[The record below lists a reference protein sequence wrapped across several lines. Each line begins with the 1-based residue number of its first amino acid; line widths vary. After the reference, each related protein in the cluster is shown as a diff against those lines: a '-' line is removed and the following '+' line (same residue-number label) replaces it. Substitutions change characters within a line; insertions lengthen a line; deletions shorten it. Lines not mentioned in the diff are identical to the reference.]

1 MYSSLFFLQPYAYEC
16 TWLGFVCTSM
26 YSSFC
31 CAILCRWMHL
41 IRFVCTSIHFF
52 VYHFMHLTALPCP
65 WISLY
70 LYGVCIKGLCT
81 WTCCLKLYAL
91 VGICNQGP
99 LNSVLF
105 GLLCNDLCSWCS
117 CLTSWGIQCSATCH
131 CNIATLRHCIIATLH
146 LFHCNIAS
154 VSLPHCSINICF
166 IATNLVVSIQS
177 HILHLMS
184 ASCFLSSLHQLYV
197 VGNELRRNA
206 CWFHA
211 WYFTQYG
218 LSFKRY
224 KPV

>member
-1 MYSSLFFLQPYAYEC
+1 
-16 TWLGFVCTSM
+16 M

-52 VYHFMHLTALPCP
+52 LYHFMHLTALPCP

-117 CLTSWGIQCSATCH
+117 LAWQAEVFNALQLVIDASVSSVSLQH
-131 CNIATLRHCIIATLH
+131 CNAETLY
-146 LFHCNIAS
+146 HCNIAS
-154 VSLPHCSINICF
+154 VSLPHCIINICF
-166 IATNLVVSIQS
+166 IATNLVVSIQC

-184 ASCFLSSLHQLYV
+184 ASCFLSSLHQFYV
-197 VGNELRRNA
+197 VGNPLKRNA